1 MAIERTNEGHASEN
15 RENETLENEKR
26 ESAPFSDEIRAAKDG
41 SGVENVTRIR
51 LGEREIIL
59 VGTAHVSKRSAE
71 QVKEIIE
78 AERPDA
84 VCVELDEQRY
94 RTMTEGSK
102 WQETDI
108 FKVIREGKATLLL
121 VNLMLSSF
129 QRRLAKEFGIQPG
142 QEMLQAIRSAE
153 ETGAELVLADRNIQ
167 ITFARIW
174 RNVGFWG
181 KVRLMSQILQSIFG
195 GEEITEEELEKMKRK
210 DMLDAMLQEF
220 TEHFPRLKTPL
231 IDERDRYLAQKI
243 KEAPGSKV
251 VAVLGAAHV
260 PGVTRE
266 IHRDHDLDELSRR
279 PPKSKLPA
287 VIGWAIPI
295 LIVAVI
301 VYSFLTN
308 PEVGFQ
314 QTLSWVL
321 WTGTLSALGA
331 ALALAHPVAVVT
343 GFVAAPFTTLHPLLA
358 AGWFAGIAQ
367 AYFQRPNVGDFERLA
382 EDVLSVK
389 GFWRNKVT
397 RILLVVTLS
406 NIGASIGTFVGG
418 ANVIGKFF
426 GNLW

>member
-1 MAIERTNEGHASEN
+1 MAIERTNEGQASEN

-41 SGVENVTRIR
+41 SGEENVTRIR

>member
-41 SGVENVTRIR
+41 SGEENVTRIR

>member
-1 MAIERTNEGHASEN
+1 MTIERTNEGHASEN
-15 RENETLENEKR
+15 RENEAPDNEKR
-26 ESAPFSDEIRAAKDG
+26 ESAPFSDENRAAEDA
-41 SGVENVTRIR
+41 SGEEHVTRIR

-78 AERPDA
+78 AERPDT

-108 FKVIREGKATLLL
+108 FKVIRDGKATLLL

-129 QRRLAKEFGIQPG
+129 QRRLAKEFGIRPG

-167 ITFARIW
+167 VTFARIW